1 MTMHLRPTTEA
12 DLPFVYGLEHA
23 ADNSPYLL
31 PWPIE
36 RHQKALADPD
46 IRHWIAEHTK
56 TGQPVGYVILAGLAQ
71 SHDSIE
77 LMRITL
83 AVKGKGYGRE
93 ILRQIKQ
100 WAFTDQRANRLWL
113 DVKETNERALHLY
126 QSEGFRIEGT
136 LRECLKTGAG
146 YESLIVLSMLAREYR
161 PG

>member
-1 MTMHLRPTTEA
+1 MTIHLRPATEA

-100 WAFTDQRANRLWL
+100 WAFPTRGRTASGWTSRRRMSAPFTCTNRKAFASRAPCAN
-113 DVKETNERALHLY
+113 A
-126 QSEGFRIEGT
+126 
-136 LRECLKTGAG
+136 
-146 YESLIVLSMLAREYR
+146 
-161 PG
+161 